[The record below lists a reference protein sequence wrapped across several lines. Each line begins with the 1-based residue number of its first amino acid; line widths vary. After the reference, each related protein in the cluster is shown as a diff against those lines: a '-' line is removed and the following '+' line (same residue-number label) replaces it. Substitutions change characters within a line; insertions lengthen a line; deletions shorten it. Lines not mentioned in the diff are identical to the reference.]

1 MYKLRLFLDTLKKL
15 HDGERR
21 TMLIRQESVDSK
33 MALKDLPSA
42 SPLANAN
49 LVLVFGSVKRF
60 SEGKLQSYLKSRYP
74 TAQVIGCTTSGEISP
89 NGVLDDSIQITAIQ
103 WEKTVQRV
111 AQTKMSGMQS
121 SFEAAA
127 GLAKQL
133 KSDNLRTVL
142 VISDGLNVNGSELLK
157 GFQSVLGDIPI
168 VGGLAGDGGA
178 FVKTL
183 QLFNDIVSDN
193 LVIAVGLYGNALIT
207 ASGALGGWKPYG
219 PPRTVTKSEKN
230 VVFEMDGKPALPL
243 YRMYIGEAFS
253 KGLPGTGLKFP
264 LAVIE
269 EGKRDV
275 EKIRTLL
282 AIDTKNNS
290 LTFAGNVDEGETVRL
305 CQTNHDRLVD
315 GAGAAA
321 NLVMDGLSA
330 NKTNQTGL
338 AICVSCVGRK
348 GVMAELVGDEIKLVQ
363 QILGPQTSL
372 TGFYSYGELAPRPN
386 TTDSV
391 LHNQTMTIGYLSEN
405 LLA

>member
-1 MYKLRLFLDTLKKL
+1 
-15 HDGERR
+15 
-21 TMLIRQESVDSK
+21 

-42 SPLANAN
+42 SPLVSAN
-49 LVLVFGSVKRF
+49 LVLAFGSTKRF
-60 SEGKLQSYLKSRYP
+60 NEGKLQGFLKSRYP

-89 NGVLDDSIQITAIQ
+89 NGVFDDSIQITAIQ

-111 AQTKMSGMQS
+111 AQTKMTGMQS

-133 KSDNLRTVL
+133 KADSLRTVI

-157 GFQSVLGDIPI
+157 GFQSVLGEIPI

-183 QLFNDIVSDN
+183 QLYNDLVSDN
-193 LVIAVGLYGNALIT
+193 LVIAVGLYGPALIM

-282 AIDTKNNS
+282 AVDAKNNS
-290 LTFAGNVDEGETVRL
+290 LTFAGNVEEGETVRL

-321 NLVMDGLSA
+321 NLVMDGLDA
-330 NKTNQTGL
+330 NKTNQIGL
-338 AICVSCVGRK
+338 ALCVSCVGRK
-348 GVMAELVGDEIKLVQ
+348 GVMAEQVGDEIKLVQ
-363 QILGPQTSL
+363 QILGPQTSI

-405 LLA
+405 LMA

>member
-1 MYKLRLFLDTLKKL
+1 
-15 HDGERR
+15 
-21 TMLIRQESVDSK
+21 MLIRQESINSK
-33 MALKDLPSA
+33 LTLKDLPST
-42 SPLANAN
+42 SPLPSAN
-49 LVLVFGSVKRF
+49 LVLIFGSVKRF
-60 SEGKLQSYLKSRYP
+60 SEGKLPGFLKSRYP
-74 TAQVIGCTTSGEISP
+74 SAQLVGCTTSGEISEA
-89 NGVLDDSIQITAIQ
+89 GVFDDSIQITAIQ
-103 WEKTVQRV
+103 WEKTIQRV
-111 AQTKMSGMQS
+111 AQTKMSGMLN

-127 GLAKQL
+127 SLAKQL
-133 KSDNLRTVL
+133 KAETLRTVL

-183 QLFNDIVSDN
+183 QLYNESISDN
-193 LVIAVGLYGNALIT
+193 QVIAVGLYGSALIT
-207 ASGALGGWKPYG
+207 SSGALGGWKPYG
-219 PPRTVTKSEKN
+219 PPRKVTKSEKN
-230 VVFEMDGKPALPL
+230 VVYEMDGKPALPL

-253 KGLPGTGLKFP
+253 RGLPGTGLKFP

-282 AIDTKNNS
+282 AIDSKANS
-290 LTFAGNVDEGETVRL
+290 LTFAGNVEVGETVRL
-305 CQTNHDRLVD
+305 CQTNHGRLVE
-315 GAGAAA
+315 GAGNAAH
-321 NLVMDGLSA
+321 LVMEGLSA
-330 NKTNQTGL
+330 SKTNQAGL
-338 AICVSCVGRK
+338 ALLVSCVGRK
-348 GVMAELVGDEIKLVQ
+348 GVMAENVGDEVKLVQ
-363 QILGPQTSL
+363 QILGPQTSV

>member
-1 MYKLRLFLDTLKKL
+1 
-15 HDGERR
+15 
-21 TMLIRQESVDSK
+21 MLIRQESVDSK
-33 MALKDLPSA
+33 MALKDLPNT
-42 SPLANAN
+42 SPLASAN
-49 LVLVFGSVKRF
+49 LVLAFGSIKRF
-60 SEGKLQSYLKSRYP
+60 NEGKLQGFLKSRYP

-89 NGVLDDSIQITAIQ
+89 NGVFDDSIQITAIQ

-133 KSDNLRTVL
+133 KADSLRTVI

-157 GFQSVLGDIPI
+157 GFQSVLGEIPI

-183 QLFNDIVSDN
+183 QLYNDTVSDN
-193 LVIAVGLYGNALIT
+193 LVIAVGLYGPALIT

-282 AIDTKNNS
+282 AVDTKNNS
-290 LTFAGNVDEGETVRL
+290 LTFAGNVEEGETVRL

-338 AICVSCVGRK
+338 ALCVSCVGRK

>member
-1 MYKLRLFLDTLKKL
+1 MI
-15 HDGERR
+15 
-21 TMLIRQESVDSK
+21 IRQESVDSK
-33 MALKDLPSA
+33 TALKDLPGT
-42 SPLANAN
+42 SPLPSAN

-60 SEGKLQSYLKSRYP
+60 TEGKLQGFLKARYP
-74 TAQVIGCTTSGEISP
+74 TAQLVGCTTSGEISP
-89 NGVLDDSIQITAIQ
+89 SGVYDDSIQITAIQ
-103 WEKTVQRV
+103 WEKTIQRV
-111 AQTKMSGMQS
+111 ANIKMSGMQN

-133 KSDNLRTVL
+133 KADSLRTIL

-157 GFQSVLGDIPI
+157 GFQSVLGDTPI

-183 QLFNDIVSDN
+183 QLFNDTISDN
-193 LVIAVGLYGNALIT
+193 QVIAVGLYGNALIT
-207 ASGALGGWKPYG
+207 SSGALGGWKPYG
-219 PPRTVTKSEKN
+219 PPRKVTKSEKN
-230 VVFEMDGKPALPL
+230 VVFELDDKPALPL

-253 KGLPGTGLKFP
+253 RGLPGTGLKFP

-269 EGKRDV
+269 EGKREV

-282 AIDTKNNS
+282 AVDNKNNS
-290 LTFAGNVDEGETVRL
+290 LTFAGNVEEGETVRL
-305 CQTNHDRLVD
+305 CQTNHDRLVE
-315 GAGAAA
+315 GAGNAA
-321 NLVMDGLSA
+321 NLVMDGLNT
-330 NKTNQTGL
+330 NKTNQPGL
-338 AICVSCVGRK
+338 AVLVSCVGRK
-348 GVMAELVGDEIKLVQ
+348 GVMAEQVGDEVKLVQ
-363 QILGPQTSL
+363 QILGAQTSI

>member
-1 MYKLRLFLDTLKKL
+1 
-15 HDGERR
+15 
-21 TMLIRQESVDSK
+21 MLIRQESINSK
-33 MALKDLPSA
+33 LTLKDLPST
-42 SPLANAN
+42 SPLPSAN

-60 SEGKLQSYLKSRYP
+60 SEGKLQSFLKSRYP
-74 TAQVIGCTTSGEISP
+74 SAQLVGCTTSGEINSS
-89 NGVLDDSIQITAIQ
+89 GVLDDSIQITAIQ
-103 WEKTVQRV
+103 WEKTIQRV
-111 AQTKMSGMQS
+111 AQTKMSGMQN

-133 KSDNLRTVL
+133 KADTLRTVL

-157 GFQSVLGDIPI
+157 GFQSVLGNIPI

-183 QLFNDIVSDN
+183 QLYNDTISDN
-193 LVIAVGLYGNALIT
+193 QVIAVGLYGSALIT
-207 ASGALGGWKPYG
+207 SSGALGGWKPYG
-219 PPRTVTKSEKN
+219 PPRKVTKSEKN
-230 VVFEMDGKPALPL
+230 VVYEMDDKPALPL

-253 KGLPGTGLKFP
+253 RGLPGTGLKFP

-282 AIDTKNNS
+282 AIDSKANS
-290 LTFAGNVDEGETVRL
+290 LTFAGNVEVGETVRL
-305 CQTNHDRLVD
+305 CQTNHDRLVE
-315 GAGAAA
+315 GAGNAA
-321 NLVMDGLSA
+321 NLVMNGLSA
-330 NKTNQTGL
+330 SKTNQAGL
-338 AICVSCVGRK
+338 AILVSCVGRK
-348 GVMAELVGDEIKLVQ
+348 GVMAENVSDEVKLVQ
-363 QILGPQTSL
+363 QILGGQTSV

>member
-1 MYKLRLFLDTLKKL
+1 MI
-15 HDGERR
+15 
-21 TMLIRQESVDSK
+21 IRQESVDSK
-33 MALKDLPSA
+33 TALKDLPGT
-42 SPLANAN
+42 SPLPSAN

-60 SEGKLQSYLKSRYP
+60 TEGKLQGFLKARYP
-74 TAQVIGCTTSGEISP
+74 TAQLVGCTTSGEISP
-89 NGVLDDSIQITAIQ
+89 SGVYDDSIQITAIQ
-103 WEKTVQRV
+103 WEKTIQRV
-111 AQTKMSGMQS
+111 ANIKMSGMQN

-133 KSDNLRTVL
+133 KADSLRTIL

-183 QLFNDIVSDN
+183 QLFNDTISDN
-193 LVIAVGLYGNALIT
+193 QVIAVGLYGNALIT
-207 ASGALGGWKPYG
+207 SSGALGGWKPYG
-219 PPRTVTKSEKN
+219 PPRKVTKSEKN
-230 VVFEMDGKPALPL
+230 VVFELDDKPALPL

-253 KGLPGTGLKFP
+253 RGLPGTGLKFP

-269 EGKRDV
+269 EGKREV

-282 AIDTKNNS
+282 AVDNKNNS
-290 LTFAGNVDEGETVRL
+290 LTFAGNVEEGETVRL
-305 CQTNHDRLVD
+305 CQTNHDRLVE
-315 GAGAAA
+315 GAGNAA
-321 NLVMDGLSA
+321 NLVMDGLNT
-330 NKTNQTGL
+330 NKTNQPGL
-338 AICVSCVGRK
+338 AVLVSCVGRK
-348 GVMAELVGDEIKLVQ
+348 GVMAEQVGDEVKLVQ
-363 QILGPQTSL
+363 QILGAQTSI

>member
-1 MYKLRLFLDTLKKL
+1 MIIK
-15 HDGERR
+15 
-21 TMLIRQESVDSK
+21 QESVTEK
-33 MALKDLPSA
+33 MTLKDLSST
-42 SPLANAN
+42 SPLPNAN

-60 SEGKLQSYLKSRYP
+60 SDGKLAGFLKTRYP
-74 TAQVIGCTTSGEISP
+74 AAQIVGCTTSGEINP
-89 NGVLDDSIQITAIQ
+89 TGVFDESIQITAIL
-103 WEKTVQRV
+103 WEKTIQRV
-111 AQTKMSGMQS
+111 SHTKMTSMQS

-133 KSDNLRTVL
+133 KADSLRTVL
-142 VISDGLNVNGSELLK
+142 VFSDGLNVNGSELLL

-183 QLFNDIVSDN
+183 QLFNEAISDN
-193 LVIAVGLYGNALIT
+193 LVIAVGLYGNNLIT
-207 ASGALGGWKPYG
+207 SSGAQGGWKPYG
-219 PPRTVTKSEKN
+219 PPRKVTRSEKN
-230 VVFEMDGKPALPL
+230 VVYEMDSKPALPL
-243 YRMYIGEAFS
+243 YRLYIGDAYA

-264 LAVIE
+264 LAIIE

-282 AIDTKNNS
+282 AVNTNDNS
-290 LTFAGNVDEGETVRL
+290 LTFAGNVEEGETVRL
-305 CQTNHDRLVD
+305 CQSNHDRLVE

-321 NLVMDGLSA
+321 HLVLENLAA

-338 AICVSCVGRK
+338 AVCVSCVGRK
-348 GVMAELVGDEIKLVQ
+348 GVMAAQVADEIKLVQ
-363 QILGPQTSL
+363 QILGSQTTV

-386 TTDSV
+386 TSDSV

-405 LLA
+405 LLS

>member
-1 MYKLRLFLDTLKKL
+1 MI
-15 HDGERR
+15 
-21 TMLIRQESVDSK
+21 IRQESVDSK
-33 MALKDLPSA
+33 MALKDLPGA
-42 SPLANAN
+42 SPLPSAN

-60 SEGKLQSYLKSRYP
+60 SEGKLQGFLKSRYP
-74 TAQVIGCTTSGEISP
+74 TAQLVGCTTSGEISP
-89 NGVLDDSIQITAIQ
+89 AGVFDDSIQITAIQ
-103 WEKTVQRV
+103 WEKTIQRV

-127 GLAKQL
+127 SLAKQL
-133 KSDNLRTVL
+133 KSDGLRTVL
-142 VISDGLNVNGSELLK
+142 VFSDGLNVNGSELLK

-183 QLFNDIVSDN
+183 QLFNDTVSDN
-193 LVIAVGLYGNALIT
+193 QVIAVGLYGDALIT
-207 ASGALGGWKPYG
+207 SSGALGGWKPYG
-219 PPRTVTKSEKN
+219 PPRKVTKSEKN
-230 VVFEMDGKPALPL
+230 VVLELDGKPALPL
-243 YRMYIGEAFS
+243 YRMYIGEAFAR
-253 KGLPGTGLKFP
+253 GLPGTGLKFP

-282 AIDTKNNS
+282 AIDSTNNS
-290 LTFAGNVDEGETVRL
+290 LTFAGNVEEGETVRL
-305 CQTNHDRLVD
+305 CQTNHDRLVE
-315 GAGAAA
+315 GAGGAA

-330 NKTNQTGL
+330 NKTNQPGL
-338 AICVSCVGRK
+338 AVCVSCVGRK
-348 GVMAELVGDEIKLVQ
+348 GVMAEQVVDEVKLVQ
-363 QILGPQTSL
+363 QILGPQTSV

-405 LLA
+405 LAA

>member
-1 MYKLRLFLDTLKKL
+1 
-15 HDGERR
+15 
-21 TMLIRQESVDSK
+21 MLIRQESINSK
-33 MALKDLPSA
+33 LTLKDLPST
-42 SPLANAN
+42 SPLPSAN

-60 SEGKLQSYLKSRYP
+60 SEGKLPSFLKSRYP
-74 TAQVIGCTTSGEISP
+74 SAQLVGCTTSGEISSA
-89 NGVLDDSIQITAIQ
+89 GVFDDSIQITAIQ
-103 WEKTVQRV
+103 WEKTIQRV
-111 AQTKMSGMQS
+111 AQTKMSGMLN

-127 GLAKQL
+127 SLAKQL
-133 KSDNLRTVL
+133 KSDTLRTVL

-183 QLFNDIVSDN
+183 QLYNESISDN
-193 LVIAVGLYGNALIT
+193 QVIAVGLYGSALIT
-207 ASGALGGWKPYG
+207 SSGALGGWKPYG
-219 PPRTVTKSEKN
+219 PPRKVTKSEKN
-230 VVFEMDGKPALPL
+230 VVYEMDDKPALPL

-253 KGLPGTGLKFP
+253 RGLPGTGLKFP

-282 AIDTKNNS
+282 AIDSKANS
-290 LTFAGNVDEGETVRL
+290 LTFAGNVEVGETVRL
-305 CQTNHDRLVD
+305 CQTNHGRLVE
-315 GAGAAA
+315 GAGNAAH
-321 NLVMDGLSA
+321 LVMEGLSA
-330 NKTNQTGL
+330 SKTNQAGL
-338 AICVSCVGRK
+338 AILVSCVGRK
-348 GVMAELVGDEIKLVQ
+348 GVMAENVGDEVKLVQ
-363 QILGPQTSL
+363 QILGSQTSV

>member
-1 MYKLRLFLDTLKKL
+1 
-15 HDGERR
+15 
-21 TMLIRQESVDSK
+21 MLIRQESINSK
-33 MALKDLPSA
+33 LTLKDLPST
-42 SPLANAN
+42 SPLPSAN

-60 SEGKLQSYLKSRYP
+60 SDGKLQGFLKSRYP
-74 TAQVIGCTTSGEISP
+74 SAQLVGCTTSGEISAA
-89 NGVLDDSIQITAIQ
+89 GVFDDSIQITAIQ
-103 WEKTVQRV
+103 WEKTIQRV
-111 AQTKMSGMQS
+111 AQTKMSGMLN

-133 KSDNLRTVL
+133 KADTLRTVL

-157 GFQSVLGDIPI
+157 GFQSVLGNIPI

-183 QLFNDIVSDN
+183 QLYNETISDN
-193 LVIAVGLYGNALIT
+193 QVIAVGLYGSALIT
-207 ASGALGGWKPYG
+207 SSGALGGWKPYG
-219 PPRTVTKSEKN
+219 PPRKVTKSEKN
-230 VVFEMDGKPALPL
+230 VVYEMDNKPALPL

-253 KGLPGTGLKFP
+253 RGLPGTGLKFP

-282 AIDTKNNS
+282 AIDSKANS
-290 LTFAGNVDEGETVRL
+290 LTFAGNVEVGETVRL
-305 CQTNHDRLVD
+305 CQTNHDRLVE
-315 GAGAAA
+315 GAGNAAH
-321 NLVMDGLSA
+321 LVMEGLSA
-330 NKTNQTGL
+330 SKTNQAGL
-338 AICVSCVGRK
+338 ALLVSCVGRK
-348 GVMAELVGDEIKLVQ
+348 GVMAENVGDEVKLVQ
-363 QILGPQTSL
+363 QILGPQTSV

>member
-1 MYKLRLFLDTLKKL
+1 
-15 HDGERR
+15 
-21 TMLIRQESVDSK
+21 MLIRQESINSK
-33 MALKDLPSA
+33 LTLKDLPST
-42 SPLANAN
+42 SPLPSAN

-60 SEGKLQSYLKSRYP
+60 SDSKLPTFLKSRYP
-74 TAQVIGCTTSGEISP
+74 SAQLVGCTTSGEISAV
-89 NGVLDDSIQITAIQ
+89 GVFDDSIQITAIQ
-103 WEKTVQRV
+103 WEKTIQRV
-111 AQTKMSGMQS
+111 AQTKISGMLN

-127 GLAKQL
+127 NLAKQL
-133 KSDNLRTVL
+133 KADTLRTVL

-157 GFQSVLGDIPI
+157 GFQSVLGSIPI

-183 QLFNDIVSDN
+183 QLFNDTISDN
-193 LVIAVGLYGNALIT
+193 QIIAVGLYGNALIT
-207 ASGALGGWKPYG
+207 STGALGGWKPYG
-219 PPRTVTKSEKN
+219 PPRKVTKAEKN
-230 VVFEMDGKPALPL
+230 VVYEMDDKPALPL

-253 KGLPGTGLKFP
+253 RGLPGTGLKFP

-282 AIDTKNNS
+282 AIDSKANS
-290 LTFAGNVDEGETVRL
+290 LTFAGNVEVGETVRL
-305 CQTNHDRLVD
+305 CQTNHGRLVE
-315 GAGAAA
+315 GAGNAA

-330 NKTNQTGL
+330 SKTNQAGL
-338 AICVSCVGRK
+338 ALLVSCVGRK
-348 GVMAELVGDEIKLVQ
+348 GVMAENVGDEVKLVQ
-363 QILGPQTSL
+363 QILGPQTSV

>member
-1 MYKLRLFLDTLKKL
+1 
-15 HDGERR
+15 
-21 TMLIRQESVDSK
+21 MLIRQESVDSK

-42 SPLANAN
+42 SPLVSAN
-49 LVLVFGSVKRF
+49 LVLAFGSTKRF
-60 SEGKLQSYLKSRYP
+60 NEGKLQGFLKSRYP

-89 NGVLDDSIQITAIQ
+89 NGVFDDSIQITAIQ

-111 AQTKMSGMQS
+111 AQTKMTGMQS

-133 KSDNLRTVL
+133 KADSLRTVI

-157 GFQSVLGDIPI
+157 GFQSVLGEIPI

-183 QLFNDIVSDN
+183 QLYNDLISDN
-193 LVIAVGLYGNALIT
+193 LVIAVGLYGPALIM

-282 AIDTKNNS
+282 AIDAKNNS
-290 LTFAGNVDEGETVRL
+290 LTFAGNVEEGETVRL

-321 NLVMDGLSA
+321 NLVMDGLDA
-330 NKTNQTGL
+330 NKTNQIGL
-338 AICVSCVGRK
+338 ALCVSCVGRK
-348 GVMAELVGDEIKLVQ
+348 GVMAEQVGDEIKLVQ
-363 QILGPQTSL
+363 QILGPQTSI

-405 LLA
+405 LMA